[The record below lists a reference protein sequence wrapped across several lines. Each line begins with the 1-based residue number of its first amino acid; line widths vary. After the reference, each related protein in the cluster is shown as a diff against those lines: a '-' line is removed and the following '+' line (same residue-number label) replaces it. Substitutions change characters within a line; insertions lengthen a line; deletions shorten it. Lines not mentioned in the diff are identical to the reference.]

1 MRFTNTKDIELS
13 FSLGGHRYVVPA
25 GGTVDLP
32 DKFTAAV
39 KSRGLPLE
47 PIPGTEGSVPEPRH
61 DGDAAPPPG
70 TQARLWYDR
79 AHQVKAAL
87 MSLQEQHAAV
97 LNESSDDGAEMQA
110 KIDGLDA
117 SLAEAGAF
125 LTRLRERLGI
135 GAEDSIVDAIDA
147 LKADLAKALDAA
159 TKPGPK
165 ARGGTGGG

>member
-13 FSLGGHRYVVPA
+13 FTIGGRRYVVPA
-25 GGTVDLP
+25 GGTVDMP

-61 DGDAAPPPG
+61 DDEAAPPVG
-70 TQARLWYDR
+70 TPARLWYDR

-87 MSLQEQHAAV
+87 RSLQEQHAAV

-110 KIDGLDA
+110 KVDGLEA

-125 LTRLRERLGI
+125 MAKVRERLSI
-135 GAEDSIVDAIDA
+135 GGEDSIIDAIDG
-147 LKADLAKALDAA
+147 LKTALDAA
-159 TKPGPK
+159 TKPAARP
-165 ARGGTGGG
+165 RGGSGGG